1 MSDKKLDGLTIDE
14 KLSLIMDRLEALE
27 TLVREHIQD
36 AKPVR
41 QAINTRAERLAEQQ
55 AQVNDL
61 LVRVDARMSEIM
73 NQQSVS
79 DVSIRQLWARLSE
92 VEDVSSVRSRN

>member
-1 MSDKKLDGLTIDE
+1 MSDQKLDSLTIDE
-14 KLSLIMDRLEALE
+14 KLSLIVNRLDALEA
-27 TLVREHIQD
+27 LVREHIQD

-55 AQVNDL
+55 SQVNDL
-61 LVRVDARMSEIM
+61 LVRVETRMSEIM

-79 DVSIRQLWARLSE
+79 DVSIRQLWTRLSE
-92 VEDVSSVRSRN
+92 VEDVSSIRSRN